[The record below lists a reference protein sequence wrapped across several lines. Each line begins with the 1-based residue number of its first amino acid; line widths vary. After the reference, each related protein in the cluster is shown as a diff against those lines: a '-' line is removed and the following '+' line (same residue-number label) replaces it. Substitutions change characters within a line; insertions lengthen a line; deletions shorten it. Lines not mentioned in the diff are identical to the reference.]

1 LTEPDVEINTRLRSE
16 TLVAHVPPEARTEV
30 EGDRVTLAREQT
42 RRGVPE
48 HMESGVH
55 YRDVLIDKRLTGEKD
70 ADASESELH
79 AAAKRASVSRGRM
92 RELAQ
97 RGSGQTGPESAE
109 PREERDNVS
118 DDTSAMVKRRI
129 ERDKRREVRAKSG
142 QRSDETSSP
151 RENGGSPEVSRNPG
165 STGELIADFLNRTP
179 LAAVLGAGAV
189 VGAAA
194 GAVTA
199 AKVPRN
205 QKDRIAGEVKVDLLN
220 KIELLTIRLRLHRAS
235 D

>member
-1 LTEPDVEINTRLRSE
+1 LREPDVEINTRLRSE
-16 TLVAHVPPEARTEV
+16 SLVAHVPPEARTEV

-70 ADASESELH
+70 AGASERELQA
-79 AAAKRASVSRGRM
+79 AAAKRASVSRGGM
-92 RELAQ
+92 REPAQ
-97 RGSGQTGPESAE
+97 RGSRQAGPGSAE
-109 PREERDNVS
+109 LREERDNVS
-118 DDTSAMVKRRI
+118 DDTSATVKRRI
-129 ERDKRREVRAKSG
+129 ERDKRREARAKSG
-142 QRSDETSSP
+142 QDKTTSR
-151 RENGGSPEVSRNPG
+151 RENGGSPEASRNPG